1 MSNTA
6 TATAT
11 ASASAAGRSGEPLLD
26 VRDLAVEF
34 DTEAGLVRAV
44 DGVSFSV
51 RAGQTLGI
59 VGESGCGKSVTAL
72 SILRLLPQPMGRIAA
87 GQVLFKGQDLVQ
99 APQQTIEAVRTG
111 QIGMIFQEPMT
122 ALNPVHRIGKQL
134 AEAFLLHQDVTPRT
148 ALERSIKVLKKVGI
162 PSPEIRAG
170 EYPHQLSGGMRQR
183 VVIAMALAC
192 RPALVIADE
201 PTTAL
206 DVTIQAQILELMKQ
220 LQDETG
226 MAIILITHDLG
237 VIAETC
243 DDVLVMYAGRVA
255 EQGSADDIFYRPAH
269 PYTRGLLESI
279 PRLEYRRKTRLKT
292 IEGLVPGLM
301 DLPAGCRFNN
311 RCEYRIDA
319 CVASAP
325 KVELMRTPRPTT
337 SAVHPPSEPE
347 DPGTALGLL
356 QSDGH
361 GVSCHRWRELP
372 AWKEPVA

>member
-1 MSNTA
+1 MTSTA
-6 TATAT
+6 TG
-11 ASASAAGRSGEPLLD
+11 SPRAGGEVLLD
-26 VRDLAVEF
+26 VQDLSVEF

-44 DGVSFSV
+44 DGVSFTV

-72 SILRLLPQPMGRIAA
+72 SILRLLPRPMGHIAA
-87 GQVLFKGQDLVQ
+87 GRILFRGQDLITV
-99 APQQTIEAVRTG
+99 PEETIHAVRTG

-134 AEAFLLHQDVTPRT
+134 AEAFLLHQEITPRT
-148 ALERSIKVLKKVGI
+148 ALERSIEVLEKVGI

-206 DVTIQAQILELMKQ
+206 DVTIQAQILELMKE
-220 LQDETG
+220 LQDDTG

-255 EQGSADDIFYRPAH
+255 EQGSADDIFHRPAH
-269 PYTRGLLESI
+269 PYTRGLLDSI
-279 PRLEYRRKTRLKT
+279 PRLEYARKTRLRT
-292 IEGLVPGLM
+292 IEGMVPGLM

-311 RCEYRIDA
+311 RCQYRVDRCTA
-319 CVASAP
+319 AAPAFDNVA
-325 KVELMRTPRPTT
+325 
-337 SAVHPPSEPE
+337 
-347 DPGTALGLL
+347 G
-356 QSDGH
+356 GH

-372 AWKEPVA
+372 AWTEPIA

>member
-1 MSNTA
+1 MTSTA
-6 TATAT
+6 TSNSPT
-11 ASASAAGRSGEPLLD
+11 GGEVLLD
-26 VRDLAVEF
+26 VQDLAVEF

-44 DGVSFSV
+44 DGVSFQI

-72 SILRLLPQPMGRIAA
+72 SILRLLPRPMGHIAA
-87 GQVLFKGQDLVQ
+87 GRILFRGQDLTQVSDDV
-99 APQQTIEAVRTG
+99 IHKVRTG

-134 AEAFLLHQDVTPRT
+134 SEAFLLHQDVTPRT
-148 ALERSIKVLKKVGI
+148 ALERSVEVLKKVGI
-162 PSPEIRAG
+162 PSPEIRVS

-192 RPALVIADE
+192 KPALVIADE

-206 DVTIQAQILELMKQ
+206 DVTIQAQILELMKE
-220 LQDETG
+220 LQEEMG
-226 MAIILITHDLG
+226 MSIILITHDLG

-255 EQGSADDIFYRPAH
+255 EQGNSEDIFHRPAH

-279 PRLEYRRKTRLKT
+279 PRLEYPRKTKLRT
-292 IEGLVPGLM
+292 IDGMVPGLLDM
-301 DLPAGCRFNN
+301 PAGCRFNN
-311 RCEYRIDA
+311 RCGYRVDRCSVEAPVVEA
-319 CVASAP
+319 CAGA
-325 KVELMRTPRPTT
+325 
-337 SAVHPPSEPE
+337 
-347 DPGTALGLL
+347 
-356 QSDGH
+356 H

-372 AWKEPVA
+372 AWKEPVS